1 MDSEIKAGDKVIV
14 KREPNQVYTVQ
25 ARHKDLILVKESNK
39 LFFVKELKLTKIETL
54 NKEIAE
60 WLK

>member
-1 MDSEIKAGDKVIV
+1 MDSEIKAGDTVIV
-14 KREPNQVYTVQ
+14 KREPTRVYTVQ

-39 LFFVKELKLTKIETL
+39 LFNVKDLKLTKLETL